1 MNKDISLLPMLFA
14 ALHKKMMEQHQKI
27 LASNNLSKTHLPYLM
42 ILNDNQDGLMQNE
55 MSEMLFL
62 DKAHTSRSLK
72 ELQENGY
79 IVKGDINTYKN
90 KFRLTDKGIDIAKT
104 FKNQNALMRQKVFE
118 TLSKEEID
126 QLSNIIS
133 KLYKAIE

>member
-27 LASNNLSKTHLPYLM
+27 LAANNLSKTHLPYLM
-42 ILNDNQDGLMQNE
+42 ILNDNQEGLMQNE
-55 MSEMLFL
+55 MSDMLFL

-118 TLSKEEID
+118 TLNKEEID

-133 KLYKAIE
+133 KLYKSIE

>member
-14 ALHKKMMEQHQKI
+14 ALHKKMMEQHQML
-27 LASNNLSKTHLPYLM
+27 LASHNLSKTHLPYLM
-42 ILNDNQDGLMQNE
+42 ILNDNKDGKMQNE

-72 ELQENGY
+72 ELQEMGY
-79 IVKGDINTYKN
+79 VIKEDINTYKN
-90 KFRLTDKGIDIAKT
+90 KFRLTDKGFDIAKA
-104 FKNQNALMRQKVFE
+104 FKNQNELMRQKVFE
-118 TLSKEEID
+118 SLNKEELD

>member
-1 MNKDISLLPMLFA
+1 MLFA

-55 MSEMLFL
+55 MSDMLFL

>member
-27 LASNNLSKTHLPYLM
+27 LATNNLSKTHLPYLM

-118 TLSKEEID
+118 TLNKEEID

-133 KLYKAIE
+133 KLYKSIE

>member
-55 MSEMLFL
+55 MSDMLFL

-79 IVKGDINTYKN
+79 IVKGDVNTYKN

>member
-27 LASNNLSKTHLPYLM
+27 LAANNLSKTHLPYLM

-79 IVKGDINTYKN
+79 IVKGDVNTYKN

>member
-90 KFRLTDKGIDIAKT
+90 QFRLTDKGIDIAKT
-104 FKNQNALMRQKVFE
+104 FKSQNALMRQKVFE
-118 TLSKEEID
+118 TLNKEEID

>member
-14 ALHKKMMEQHQKI
+14 ALHKKMMDQHQKI

-55 MSEMLFL
+55 MSDMLFL

>member
-55 MSEMLFL
+55 MSDMLFL

-90 KFRLTDKGIDIAKT
+90 KFRLTDKGIDIEKT

>member
-55 MSEMLFL
+55 MSDMLFL

>member
-1 MNKDISLLPMLFA
+1 MLFA

-27 LASNNLSKTHLPYLM
+27 LAANNLSKTHLPYLM
-42 ILNDNQDGLMQNE
+42 ILNDNQEGLMQNE

-79 IVKGDINTYKN
+79 IVKGDVNTYKN

-104 FKNQNALMRQKVFE
+104 FKNQNALIRQKVFE
-118 TLSKEEID
+118 TLNKEEID

>member
-27 LASNNLSKTHLPYLM
+27 LAANNLSKTHLPYLM

-118 TLSKEEID
+118 TLNKEEID

>member
-27 LASNNLSKTHLPYLM
+27 LAANNLSKTHLPYLM

-79 IVKGDINTYKN
+79 IVKGDVNTYKN

-104 FKNQNALMRQKVFE
+104 FKNQNALIRQKVFE
-118 TLSKEEID
+118 TLNKEEID

>member
-27 LASNNLSKTHLPYLM
+27 LAANNLSKTHLPYLM

-55 MSEMLFL
+55 MSDMLFL

-118 TLSKEEID
+118 TLNKEEID

>member
-1 MNKDISLLPMLFA
+1 MLFA

-27 LASNNLSKTHLPYLM
+27 LAANNLSKTHLPYLM

-79 IVKGDINTYKN
+79 IVKGDVNTYKN

-104 FKNQNALMRQKVFE
+104 FKNQNALIRQKVFE
-118 TLSKEEID
+118 TLNKEEID

>member
-27 LASNNLSKTHLPYLM
+27 LAANNLSKTHLPYLM

-79 IVKGDINTYKN
+79 IVKGDVNTYKN

-118 TLSKEEID
+118 TLNKEEID

>member
-55 MSEMLFL
+55 MSDILFL

-79 IVKGDINTYKN
+79 IVKGDVNTYKN

-118 TLSKEEID
+118 TLTKEEID

>member
-1 MNKDISLLPMLFA
+1 MLFA

-27 LASNNLSKTHLPYLM
+27 LAANNLSKTHLPYLM
-42 ILNDNQDGLMQNE
+42 ILNDNQEGLMQNE

-79 IVKGDINTYKN
+79 IVKGDVNTYKN

-104 FKNQNALMRQKVFE
+104 FKNQNALIRQKVFE
-118 TLSKEEID
+118 TLNKEEIN